1 MKQWVAGPMHTPG
14 VAPYLRVFVLMS
26 GHEHIASLLDCV
38 AGWAER
44 GARVHVAGLARVPGP
59 APGDAIAQAAQRFCN
74 RITLS
79 AMMDAS
85 CETLG
90 WRGIEAD
97 TEIIEPDEALAQT
110 ETIASVARN
119 WHADLMVGAP
129 ASPVLLAGLSDC
141 PVLVLPTPFAH
152 HCCVPPQ
159 RVFVASDGSAA
170 SAMAVREAARIA
182 APGAAIRVGYV
193 ACDPQQARHP
203 EDFDAVVLAAGHEG
217 EGTAHA
223 IVEAAQ
229 LWRAD
234 LLVLGTR
241 GGQAGGRW
249 RYGSVAA
256 EVAQRT
262 VMPLL
267 LVPQTVRSETFA

>member
-1 MKQWVAGPMHTPG
+1 MKRWVAGPMHMRG
-14 VAPYLRVFVLMS
+14 VAPYLRVFVVMS
-26 GHEHIASLLDCV
+26 GHEHVASLLDCV

-44 GARVHVAGLARVPGP
+44 GARVHIAGLARAP
-59 APGDAIAQAAQRFCN
+59 APGDASAQAAQRFCN
-74 RITLS
+74 RITLT
-79 AMMDAS
+79 AMLDAS
-85 CETLG
+85 CETLA

-97 TEIIEPDEALAQT
+97 TEIIEADEARVQT
-110 ETIASVARN
+110 ETIARAARN
-119 WHADLMVGAP
+119 WRAELTIGAP
-129 ASPVLLAGLSDC
+129 ASPVLLAGLTDS

-193 ACDPQQARHP
+193 ACDPQEAQHP

-229 LWRAD
+229 QWRAD

-241 GGQAGGRW
+241 GGHAGGRW

-256 EVAQRT
+256 DVAQRT
-262 VMPLL
+262 VLPLL
-267 LVPQTVRSETFA
+267 LVPQAVRSETPA